1 MGELHAKRADSLAKN
16 KFDSAGFLV
25 DEKPKFGA
33 TLIDQSGLKKKVVW
47 RWKEL
52 TNEYEYVY
60 KVVGLSDMIERRSS
74 NAEMSVAEMD
84 VYCTLCTAIISYSQE
99 AVDEH
104 IRSLTHI
111 INYAVS
117 V

>member
-1 MGELHAKRADSLAKN
+1 MQKLTSI
-16 KFDSAGFLV
+16 F
-25 DEKPKFGA
+25 
-33 TLIDQSGLKKKVVW
+33 KVVW

-52 TNEYEYVY
+52 ANEYEYVY

-111 INYAVS
+111 INYAVCVWIVFLKS
-117 V
+117 WVVIRF